1 MAEMRCDFGS
11 HSWFGV
17 LHSDSKRVSDTS
29 MHFHRLPLKH
39 LLTYKVLLFPHQ
51 QSALSTAC
59 DANYHDELRPETL
72 QFQLSSSATQLFIP
86 TSQSRS
92 AVTQI
97 IFSQQIEVFQVST
110 MTSRT
115 AGIPKAEYRRKKKN
129 RHKANKR
136 AANKMLSLF
145 ADMTLASTISIG
157 SIEGEHEFTNKG
169 KPTTKTKRSKAGV
182 EKRRTRSS
190 KSRMAKAADPLGKLA
205 LNIDNLENNK
215 DDRDIEHGQKSST

>member
-97 IFSQQIEVFQVST
+97 LFSQTNRSFPSLDNDFPYCWYSQSRVQTQEVKQTQSQQE
-110 MTSRT
+110 S
-115 AGIPKAEYRRKKKN
+115 
-129 RHKANKR
+129 
-136 AANKMLSLF
+136 
-145 ADMTLASTISIG
+145 
-157 SIEGEHEFTNKG
+157 GEQD
-169 KPTTKTKRSKAGV
+169 A
-182 EKRRTRSS
+182 
-190 KSRMAKAADPLGKLA
+190 
-205 LNIDNLENNK
+205 
-215 DDRDIEHGQKSST
+215 

>member
-1 MAEMRCDFGS
+1 MEVIRGSVLFIAIRSGLATHRCTFIAFLSNTCLPTRFFCS
-11 HSWFGV
+11 HIN
-17 LHSDSKRVSDTS
+17 
-29 MHFHRLPLKH
+29 
-39 LLTYKVLLFPHQ
+39 KVLCRQHVMRIARRIEAGNP
-51 QSALSTAC
+51 AC
-59 DANYHDELRPETL
+59 NL
-72 QFQLSSSATQLFIP
+72 QLQLSSSATQSFIP

-97 IFSQQIEVFQVST
+97 LFSQQIEFFQVST

-145 ADMTLASTISIG
+145 ADMTLASTISIS
-157 SIEGEHEFTNKG
+157 SIEDEHESANKA

-190 KSRMAKAADPLGKLA
+190 KSRMAKAADHLGKLA

-215 DDRDIEHGQKSST
+215 DDRDIEQEQKSST